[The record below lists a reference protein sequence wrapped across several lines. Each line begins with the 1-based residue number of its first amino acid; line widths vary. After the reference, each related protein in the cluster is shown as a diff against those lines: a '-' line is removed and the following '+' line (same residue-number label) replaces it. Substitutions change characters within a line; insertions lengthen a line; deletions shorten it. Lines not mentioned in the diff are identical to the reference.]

1 MDEIEDGDA
10 EHDDDDDDEADDEET
25 DTDAG
30 EGGRNDAMVQLDL
43 FCSDGPRHGRRTSF
57 DISR

>member
-10 EHDDDDDDEADDEET
+10 EHDDDDDEDDDEET

-30 EGGRNDAMVQLDL
+30 ESGRSDVMVQLDL
-43 FCSDGPRHGRRTSF
+43 FCSDGPLHGRRY
-57 DISR
+57 